1 MPVRRWSK
9 RSKRRSSAQSLV
21 TPQDDGVHVYLF
33 WSPNKERYLSHTAA
47 ERVTAEELCISAA
60 EAVGITPLFHV
71 LFALY
76 DPMSCCWYSPNHV
89 FHPNEGSCLILHF
102 RMRFYFRNW
111 HAFNDKEPD
120 VARFTVKS
128 ETHADD
134 DGQPVLEIK
143 SVEYLFAQAKYD
155 FVNELFPMEKLNSEE
170 ELSLFKNESLGMAML
185 HLMHLALQTGSTL
198 QRVAKKTSFIN
209 CIPKSYAKHI
219 SEDKVLT
226 KMRLRWMFERSM
238 RTYQNNMEAKKPDVK
253 EIICKYIYALE
264 CLAPRFGS
272 ETFAVRHLRL
282 GGDDEHTSPDASR
295 DGGAETVHE
304 LMVSANTGL
313 QWREM
318 MASEAEVRYQYA
330 SEKKH
335 YKEKA
340 KSNQWTPFCDFPGII
355 HIAIS
360 EANVCISTQDNKCM
374 VRMSSSQEARSFISL
389 LDGYYRLTVD
399 AHHYLCHEVAPPRV
413 LLSQANGL
421 HGPIHDDFV
430 LHKLKKE
437 EAEEEACLVRWSV
450 LNYHRLVLAVPNK
463 NQQNG
468 SMASHKL
475 FCIQHKDSVF
485 TLDGWQE
492 KFSSV
497 KELTNT
503 LKDYILKSGTDS
515 YTIKKCCRPRQG
527 ELSNLLVKRRG
538 IDGSASTRTLSPNK
552 LELCFQIKYKDLIL
566 VRSGQHLGFGTR
578 THIYS
583 AHLQVGQ
590 VVAEQEDDLNG
601 DKYKKIQVVLK
612 VLEQS
617 HEDITSAFFEMASL
631 MSQVSHNHLVFVH
644 GLSVNGSENIMVEEF
659 VEFGPLDVFLCRE
672 KAKLTPRWKF
682 IVAKQLANAL
692 NYLATKGVT
701 HGNVCGRN
709 VLVARRGLEQG
720 TSPLVKLSDPGIA
733 VNILCQ
739 EERLER
745 IPWIAPECVYSKAPV
760 GIGADQWSFGVTL
773 LEICN
778 DGHLPMSDA
787 TLPEKERF
795 YQQKGK
801 LLEPSSRDL
810 AVFINKCLSYEPLE
824 RPHFC
829 SLLRDL
835 IDIMIK
841 SSLHRLSQG
850 NFGMVTLYMYDPA
863 NDGTGELVAVK
874 SLKQENG
881 PLPKYW
887 LKEIETLKF
896 FDHTNIVKYKGCC
909 TEMGGQVVQLIMEFL
924 PFGSLEKY
932 LQKQEKS
939 TSQCLLFAQQ
949 ICQGMEYLHSK
960 RYIHRDLA
968 ARNILVKNDSLVKI
982 ADFGLSKYIPENDTY
997 YRVSED
1003 GDSPVF
1009 WYALECLKLNK
1020 FSFRSDVWSFGVT
1033 LYEILTRCDPSQKM
1047 NVNVLISLLE
1057 RWQRLPCPAD
1067 CPSEVT
1073 NIMTSILEL

>member
-318 MASEAEVRYQYA
+318 M
-330 SEKKH
+330 EKPQHNKN
-335 YKEKA
+335 
-340 KSNQWTPFCDFPGII
+340 NQWTPFCDFPGII

-374 VRMSSSQEARSFISL
+374 EVEMSSSQEARSFISL

-421 HGPIHDDFV
+421 HGPI
-430 LHKLKKE
+430 
-437 EAEEEACLVRWSV
+437 
-450 LNYHRLVLAVPNK
+450 
-463 NQQNG
+463 Q
-468 SMASHKL
+468 
-475 FCIQHKDSVF
+475 
-485 TLDGWQE
+485 
-492 KFSSV
+492 
-497 KELTNT
+497 
-503 LKDYILKSGTDS
+503 
-515 YTIKKCCRPRQG
+515 
-527 ELSNLLVKRRG
+527 
-538 IDGSASTRTLSPNK
+538 
-552 LELCFQIKYKDLIL
+552 
-566 VRSGQHLGFGTR
+566 
-578 THIYS
+578 
-583 AHLQVGQ
+583 
-590 VVAEQEDDLNG
+590 
-601 DKYKKIQVVLK
+601 
-612 VLEQS
+612 
-617 HEDITSAFFEMASL
+617 
-631 MSQVSHNHLVFVH
+631 
-644 GLSVNGSENIMVEEF
+644 
-659 VEFGPLDVFLCRE
+659 
-672 KAKLTPRWKF
+672 
-682 IVAKQLANAL
+682 
-692 NYLATKGVT
+692 
-701 HGNVCGRN
+701 
-709 VLVARRGLEQG
+709 
-720 TSPLVKLSDPGIA
+720 
-733 VNILCQ
+733 
-739 EERLER
+739 
-745 IPWIAPECVYSKAPV
+745 
-760 GIGADQWSFGVTL
+760 
-773 LEICN
+773 
-778 DGHLPMSDA
+778 
-787 TLPEKERF
+787 
-795 YQQKGK
+795 
-801 LLEPSSRDL
+801 
-810 AVFINKCLSYEPLE
+810 
-824 RPHFC
+824 
-829 SLLRDL
+829 
-835 IDIMIK
+835 
-841 SSLHRLSQG
+841 
-850 NFGMVTLYMYDPA
+850 
-863 NDGTGELVAVK
+863 
-874 SLKQENG
+874 
-881 PLPKYW
+881 
-887 LKEIETLKF
+887 
-896 FDHTNIVKYKGCC
+896 
-909 TEMGGQVVQLIMEFL
+909 
-924 PFGSLEKY
+924 
-932 LQKQEKS
+932 
-939 TSQCLLFAQQ
+939 
-949 ICQGMEYLHSK
+949 
-960 RYIHRDLA
+960 
-968 ARNILVKNDSLVKI
+968 
-982 ADFGLSKYIPENDTY
+982 
-997 YRVSED
+997 
-1003 GDSPVF
+1003 
-1009 WYALECLKLNK
+1009 
-1020 FSFRSDVWSFGVT
+1020 
-1033 LYEILTRCDPSQKM
+1033 
-1047 NVNVLISLLE
+1047 
-1057 RWQRLPCPAD
+1057 
-1067 CPSEVT
+1067 
-1073 NIMTSILEL
+1073 